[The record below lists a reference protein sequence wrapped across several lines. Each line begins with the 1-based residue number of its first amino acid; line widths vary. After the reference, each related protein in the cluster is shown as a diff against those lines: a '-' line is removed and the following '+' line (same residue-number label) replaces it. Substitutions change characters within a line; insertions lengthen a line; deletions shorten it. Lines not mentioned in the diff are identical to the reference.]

1 MISLEIEAFMQQN
14 HYGSQELKIDILQTA
29 IVSAGLGFGSYI
41 DRIIS
46 QLVGEKNCVVTPS
59 FYLRRLFFGT
69 CETFSHED
77 AWICCTIIKTL
88 LSFFPQFPKNFKT
101 LQYLENIS

>member
-29 IVSAGLGFGSYI
+29 IVSAGLGFGSNI

-46 QLVGEKNCVVTPS
+46 QLVGEKNCVVTP
-59 FYLRRLFFGT
+59 F
-69 CETFSHED
+69 
-77 AWICCTIIKTL
+77 L
-88 LSFFPQFPKNFKT
+88 LSQEVIFWYLWNIFPWRCMN
-101 LQYLENIS
+101 LLHHN